1 MDFCALYKNEKT
13 RERLSN
19 SLRAHTLSHAYILS
33 GKKGS
38 GKHTLA
44 LSVAAALNCEQRDGA
59 SLPCMR
65 CITCQR
71 IFKGQFTDLK
81 VLSLQGAKAS
91 IGVDEVRLMREDM
104 FLSASESEYKAY
116 IFEDADKLTV
126 QAQNALLKVLEEPIS
141 KTIIFLL
148 CESPDKLL
156 VTIRSRA
163 PMITMEYLSPD
174 AIDRYLCANS
184 EQAKTLKLSDP
195 EGYRE
200 VLMHADGA
208 IGAALEALNPEKM
221 RELRRTYEDVK
232 ELLLSFSART
242 PYASMLS
249 EVSSLPSK
257 RQEFVELMDEVLLA
271 VRDLITYKRCE
282 SIEPLLF
289 LNFEDL
295 EMVAGEFNISRLLL
309 IFDLITDAMQKAAQ
323 NANMTALTSLL
334 AAKLKYN

>member
-1 MDFCALYKNEKT
+1 MDFSALYKNEKT

-19 SLRAHTLSHAYILS
+19 ALRSRTLSHAYILN

-44 LSVAAALNCEQRDGA
+44 LSVTAALNCESGDGT

-65 CITCQR
+65 CTTCQR

-126 QAQNALLKVLEEPIS
+126 QAQNALLKVLEEPIN
-141 KTIIFLL
+141 KTIVFLL

-156 VTIRSRA
+156 TTIRSRA
-163 PMITMEYLSPD
+163 PMITMEYLSTD
-174 AIDRYLCANS
+174 NIDLYLIEKS
-184 EQAKTLKLSDP
+184 EAAGAQKLSDP
-195 EGYRE
+195 DGYRE

-208 IGAALEALNPEKM
+208 IGAALDALNPEKM
-221 RELRRTYEDVK
+221 RELRRTYEEVK
-232 ELLLSFSART
+232 ELILSFSART
-242 PYASMLS
+242 PYATMLS
-249 EVSSLPSK
+249 VVSTLPSK
-257 RQEFVELMDEVLLA
+257 RQEFTELMDEVLLA
-271 VRDLITYKRCE
+271 LRDLITCKRCE
-282 SIEPLLF
+282 SIVPLF
-289 LNFEDL
+289 FASAEDM
-295 EMVAGEFNISRLLL
+295 ERVADEFNISRLLF
-309 IFDLITDAMQKAAQ
+309 IFDLITDAVQKASQ
-323 NANMTALTSLL
+323 NANMTAITSLL
-334 AAKLKYN
+334 AAKLKHN